1 MSKEAC
7 NDAAALVLAPLVL
20 SEDVPNSA
28 AHLALLCSTRK
39 FQALQDELANVMA
52 LVPLPLALGHFA
64 YCIDFHIQTASFNW
78 AAYLNSLV
86 VALDVAS
93 KRTSND
99 PPPSDVRHVSTSIYL
114 HHLANLPEHVHAT
127 VTWCKLYHVD
137 IADRITGAM
146 SLLYVNS
153 KAALDLMH
161 DLSLLPHLPAD
172 SVMRLLLE
180 TNDIPGADR
189 FVLGDPI
196 RQRALVHLM
205 IEHHVDDKVIKKRL
219 TKFRLPPDDFPVYVE
234 RRRRATLRYLA
245 HAKQY
250 SDVPDAAGSSD
261 ATQLYAANLLYDQ
274 CGHDNPITR
283 YIVHL
288 FGLGAHFPDVLAPPA
303 SFDLGANKDDP
314 PPLAGF
320 LTLEH
325 LHATVEFV
333 DSVAAATAAAAFLL
347 SEPVV
352 GLDTEW
358 RSSFDAAAAS
368 TTPCAVLQFASA
380 SRAFVIDLQSPR
392 DDAGKDA
399 ILAAF
404 LPLFTSDAVL
414 KLGLDVSGDFKA
426 LGVRPVHCILD
437 LQTLQ
442 KAIGGREAPTTGA
455 KTSLTDL
462 CRHYLGF
469 PLDKRTR
476 MSNWTRRPLTSA
488 QMEYAALDAVALVH
502 IYHAM
507 KAASEGNPTKHKA
520 AKTSNK
526 ASPKNSLFGSSW
538 IYSI

>member
-1 MSKEAC
+1 
-7 NDAAALVLAPLVL
+7 
-20 SEDVPNSA
+20 
-28 AHLALLCSTRK
+28 
-39 FQALQDELANVMA
+39 
-52 LVPLPLALGHFA
+52 
-64 YCIDFHIQTASFNW
+64 
-78 AAYLNSLV
+78 
-86 VALDVAS
+86 
-93 KRTSND
+93 
-99 PPPSDVRHVSTSIYL
+99 
-114 HHLANLPEHVHAT
+114 
-127 VTWCKLYHVD
+127 
-137 IADRITGAM
+137 M

-153 KAALDLMH
+153 KAALDLMY
-161 DLSLLPHLPAD
+161 DLSLVPHIPAD
-172 SVMRLLLE
+172 SVMRLLLK

-234 RRRRATLRYLA
+234 RRRRATLRYLV

-274 CGHDNPITR
+274 CGHDNPVTR
-283 YIVHL
+283 HIVHL

-333 DSVAAATAAAAFLL
+333 DSVTAATAAAAFLL

-368 TTPCAVLQFASA
+368 TTPCAVLQLASA

-442 KAIGGREAPTTGA
+442 KAIGGRKAPTTGA